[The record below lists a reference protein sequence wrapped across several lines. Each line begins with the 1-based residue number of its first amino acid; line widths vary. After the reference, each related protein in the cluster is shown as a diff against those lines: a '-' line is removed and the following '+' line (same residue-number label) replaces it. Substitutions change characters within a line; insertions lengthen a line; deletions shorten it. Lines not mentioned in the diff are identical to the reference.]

1 MRVSIY
7 DPITLKQGTIYT
19 PSNCNDLLT
28 KSLYDEDLQIS
39 PSAFVC
45 LNLPNWSAKDWP
57 NGQAFYVPS
66 LWFGDETMTDVNV
79 LVPALLQNNWDNCS
93 LYATEKILEEDV
105 IFTESA
111 FWKMLQT
118 TNTFKPHFANG
129 VYTQAPEW
137 NEFVTY
143 IGKPID
149 LGLQKLNGQV
159 YSEMFMFIPRNAKR
173 VHAQWNART
182 YKGLQDVAYV
192 PETYS
197 ENAVGLNEG
206 DTQLIKAI
214 YDMNVSNSIATQLD
228 RYDMS
233 KGSDHLILDL
243 ENYTTSNDD
252 IEFNVILIYADA
264 WLKSNPTYKSKFLH
278 SVYFTSIFKDT
289 GVSGYWNMPT
299 FVKTAETVDG
309 SSNALAF
316 RLCTRMTGCNTT
328 YVPIEVSSVDGISL
342 DMYMQSIQQLSDQ
355 SNRIEQISRE
365 LKTVQKQ
372 YDDLVIGLGVNEN
385 ALTVVNELKQ
395 QLLEQNIYIANDQ
408 LLDLFIQ
415 ISNAMKSSDKQVI
428 VNINVQQ

>member
-19 PSNCNDLLT
+19 PSNTNDLLT

-57 NGQAFYVPS
+57 VGQSFYVPS
-66 LWFGDETMTDVNV
+66 LWFGDESMQDVNV

-129 VYTQAPEW
+129 ICTQAPEW

-173 VHAQWNART
+173 VHAQWNVRT
-182 YKGLQDVAYV
+182 YKGLQEVSYV

-206 DTQLIKAI
+206 DTQLVKAI
-214 YDMNVSNSIATQLD
+214 YDMNVANSVAVQLD

-233 KGSDHLILDL
+233 KSSDRLILDL
-243 ENYTTSNDD
+243 ENYAVSNDD

-278 SVYFTSIFKDT
+278 SIYFTSIFKDN
-289 GVSGYWNMPT
+289 GVSGYWNMPI
-299 FVKTAETVDG
+299 FVKTAETTDG

-372 YDDLVIGLGVNEN
+372 YDDLVVGLGVNEN